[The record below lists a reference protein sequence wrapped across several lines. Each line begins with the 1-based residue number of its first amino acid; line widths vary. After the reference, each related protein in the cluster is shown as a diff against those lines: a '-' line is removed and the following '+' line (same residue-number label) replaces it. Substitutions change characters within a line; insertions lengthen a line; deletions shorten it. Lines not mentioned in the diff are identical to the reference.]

1 MDVPDLQNEMK
12 YRFFFPKRITYVFSA
27 IRDLGNML
35 IRSLVADHYSVAA
48 SKMVPRQNSLLHL
61 PVAAL

>member
-12 YRFFFPKRITYVFSA
+12 YRFFFPKGITYVFSA

-35 IRSLVADHYSVAA
+35 TRSLVADHYSVAS